1 MMAGKRNPDK
11 FIQEILQR
19 FAKEFVPRRDCSGE
33 YSHRENCQGCIDVVV
48 EEKSKLKSFLTQELK
63 KAYRR
68 GFRDGISK
76 IRKDIDEMNK
86 LREKLGLNNE
96 KHNHK

>member
-1 MMAGKRNPDK
+1 MKNKGSMTTPDK
-11 FIQEILQR
+11 FTQGSLER
-19 FAKEFVPRRDCSGE
+19 FDKRFRDKCGRNSASYLFDTLPGDIG
-33 YSHRENCQGCIDVVV
+33 RI
-48 EEKSKLKSFLTQELK
+48 KRFLIQELK

>member
-48 EEKSKLKSFLTQELK
+48 EEESKLKSFLAQELSE
-63 KAYRR
+63 AYRR
-68 GFRDGISK
+68 GFKQGFKQGKVWQMADELERK
-76 IRKDIDEMNK
+76 IIDA
-86 LREKLGLNNE
+86 
-96 KHNHK
+96 

>member
-1 MMAGKRNPDK
+1 MTTPDK
-11 FIQEILQR
+11 FIQVSLKR

-33 YSHRENCQGCIDVVV
+33 FSHRENCQGCIDVVV

-68 GFRDGISK
+68 GFKQGFKQGKGWQMADELERK
-76 IRKDIDEMNK
+76 IIDA
-86 LREKLGLNNE
+86 
-96 KHNHK
+96 